1 MRLFYPVMTQ
11 QAFELRIEFTIVAD
25 TLEIVPLRR
34 PFDSENDQRHSQRT
48 MGQNGLADFLGW
60 ANRFAIRHEVLLEF
74 LGECFEQVNVLRL
87 FAGELQE
94 RSRAIVV
101 LVQVRS
107 YMVQHERQNEFL
119 ES

>member
-1 MRLFYPVMTQ
+1 
-11 QAFELRIEFTIVAD
+11 
-25 TLEIVPLRR
+25 
-34 PFDSENDQRHSQRT
+34 
-48 MGQNGLADFLGW
+48 
-60 ANRFAIRHEVLLEF
+60 
-74 LGECFEQVNVLRL
+74 VNVLRL